1 MSTIDRICEL
11 LKMQG
16 KKQKDL
22 TDFIGIS
29 KNYFTDWKSG
39 RIKSYTKY
47 LPQIAE
53 FFDVSVD
60 YLLGN
65 DTKKKR
71 KVGVKIPV
79 YGNVAAGVPI
89 EAWEDILDYEEIDE
103 DMASRGEY
111 FALRIKGDSME
122 PKISDG
128 DVVVVLCQSDVDNG
142 QVAIVLIDGHEA
154 TCKKIKKTP
163 EGVYLISTNPKYD
176 PMFYSN
182 KEIKE
187 LPVRILGRV
196 VELRAKF

>member
-89 EAWEDILDYEEIDE
+89 EAWDDILDYEEIDE